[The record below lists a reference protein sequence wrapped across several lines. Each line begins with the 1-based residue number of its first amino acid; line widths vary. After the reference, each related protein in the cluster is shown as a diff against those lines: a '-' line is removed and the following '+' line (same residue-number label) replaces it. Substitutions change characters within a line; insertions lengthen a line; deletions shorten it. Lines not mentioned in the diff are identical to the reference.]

1 MNEHNNYGW
10 TCINLFS
17 PTDFGEFLSFS
28 SVRPVQWVK
37 DLKKKWY
44 IDSIWTL
51 VTSSVVLLCSNIIKF
66 LLPEKYI
73 YMSWIYCPQNIE

>member
-28 SVRPVQWVK
+28 LVRPVQWVK
-37 DLKKKWY
+37 DKKKCGILIASGLW
-44 IDSIWTL
+44 
-51 VTSSVVLLCSNIIKF
+51 
-66 LLPEKYI
+66 
-73 YMSWIYCPQNIE
+73 

>member
-37 DLKKKWY
+37 DLKKKSGILIASGLW
-44 IDSIWTL
+44 
-51 VTSSVVLLCSNIIKF
+51 
-66 LLPEKYI
+66 
-73 YMSWIYCPQNIE
+73 